1 MNRTE
6 AQFCLDEAERLQ
18 TLAEQCSDDKVRNH
32 LREMARHWT
41 ERAKFKQTHVAAP
54 EKRA

>member
-6 AQFCLDEAERLQ
+6 AQFCLDEAERLLK
-18 TLAEQCSDDKVRNH
+18 LAKQCSEEKVRKH
-32 LREMARHWT
+32 LREMAQQWT